1 MIDTGRRYPCLGEI
15 PCELGRGLTSRIVLA
30 VNGRT
35 AIPHCTRPFIYMQE
49 PTLEELIDPVNV
61 FSAMH
66 DSESGVRWKA
76 SVQSFEINTLRWAS
90 SIRNEV
96 RDGSFKSKGFR
107 RFDITERGKLRHI
120 QAVHIEE
127 RTIQKLLCRHALKP
141 VIQPKLIYDNS
152 ASIEN
157 KGTQFALKRLVEHLR
172 WHYAR
177 YGKKG
182 TVIVMDFHGYFDSI
196 PHDKAIAAMCE
207 GQGDPTIKKYIA
219 RFIDEF
225 DGDVGVGLGSEVSQV
240 CAALYPTPLDKMI
253 KEKFRIHCYGRY
265 NDDSYII
272 HPDRQYAVQCLNE
285 IKKKAKEL
293 GLEINERKVKIHNLA
308 SDDFVFLKKRVHLTD
323 SGKVI
328 LRLTRA
334 NIIREEQRIRDHMK
348 EYNAGRMPFM
358 AILQSYQCW
367 RSYAK
372 TYNAYAAVGRMDKYF
387 VEIMRDVIR
396 KETNG
401 KRINFARPDESVLVK
416 HKQKQ

>member
-1 MIDTGRRYPCLGEI
+1 MSNQHNDLTEI
-15 PCELGRGLTSRIVLA
+15 
-30 VNGRT
+30 
-35 AIPHCTRPFIYMQE
+35 
-49 PTLEELIDPVNV
+49 
-61 FSAMH
+61 
-66 DSESGVRWKA
+66 
-76 SVQSFEINTLRWAS
+76 
-90 SIRNEV
+90 
-96 RDGSFKSKGFR
+96 
-107 RFDITERGKLRHI
+107 
-120 QAVHIEE
+120 
-127 RTIQKLLCRHALKP
+127 
-141 VIQPKLIYDNS
+141 
-152 ASIEN
+152 
-157 KGTQFALKRLVEHLR
+157 
-172 WHYAR
+172 
-177 YGKKG
+177 
-182 TVIVMDFHGYFDSI
+182 
-196 PHDKAIAAMCE
+196 IA
-207 GQGDPTIKKYIA
+207 
-219 RFIDEF
+219 
-225 DGDVGVGLGSEVSQV
+225 
-240 CAALYPTPLDKMI
+240 
-253 KEKFRIHCYGRY
+253 
-265 NDDSYII
+265 
-272 HPDRQYAVQCLNE
+272 QCLNE

-358 AILQSYQCW
+358 VILQSYQCW